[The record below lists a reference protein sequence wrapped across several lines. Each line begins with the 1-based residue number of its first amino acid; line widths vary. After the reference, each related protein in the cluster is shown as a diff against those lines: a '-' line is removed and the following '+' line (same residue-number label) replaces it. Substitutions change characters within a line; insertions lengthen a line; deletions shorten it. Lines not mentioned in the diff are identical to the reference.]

1 MEKYE
6 CIKDLQ
12 GADWFVNSVFTLE
25 EWREL
30 AKEWANNDGLDGVE
44 KTLEELPENEVMDFI
59 ADIWQLEFRTVVEYE
74 LKDIDE
80 ENQAILISVDGFSI
94 WLDYWENEEGFIE
107 WDFNQQIFINWK
119 GYTSTKDKKTM
130 QAQEKIRNDIGNFD
144 YFMDDIFNNWGDALN
159 AVEAIKK
166 YENRKAVE

>member
-12 GADWFVNSVFTLE
+12 GVGWFVNSIFTLE

-30 AKEWANNDGLDGVE
+30 AKEWANNDGLDEVE
-44 KTLEELPENEVMDFI
+44 KTLEELPQNEIMDFI
-59 ADIWQLEFRTVVEYE
+59 ADIWQLEFKKVVEYE

-80 ENQAILISVDGFSI
+80 ENQAILISVDGFNI
-94 WLDYWENEEGFIE
+94 WVDYWENEEGFTE
-107 WDFNQQIFINWK
+107 WDFNQYIFHEWIE
-119 GYTSTKDKKTM
+119 KDVKTREAQKK
-130 QAQEKIRNDIGNFD
+130 IYDDIENFD
-144 YFMDDIFNNWGDALN
+144 YFMDDIFSNWGDALDT
-159 AVEAIKK
+159 VEAIKE